1 MNKAEFKQA
10 FAVAKSDVNL
20 SEVDNTLLYG
30 CGLPGF
36 EPVYCTTRQVAKLLR
51 WQAQNLNGSWDM
63 GEVNNIAKI
72 AQRKFL
78 IIE

>member
-1 MNKAEFKQA
+1 MMKKETYIANGQRFHTYEDVIKYAEK
-10 FAVAKSDVNL
+10 NL
-20 SEVDNTLLYG
+20 LRVSNT
-30 CGLPGF
+30 
-36 EPVYCTTRQVAKLLR
+36 ETTRQVAKLLR